1 MQPNLFHQE
10 LAHIRYAEDLRHA
23 ARRYNNLRRE
33 PVPALPASRRS
44 RLLRRLRPV
53 FGS

>member
-10 LAHIRYAEDLRHA
+10 LAHMRYAEALREASRH
-23 ARRYNNLRRE
+23 YNNVRRE
-33 PVPALPASRRS
+33 PALPERNSRRS